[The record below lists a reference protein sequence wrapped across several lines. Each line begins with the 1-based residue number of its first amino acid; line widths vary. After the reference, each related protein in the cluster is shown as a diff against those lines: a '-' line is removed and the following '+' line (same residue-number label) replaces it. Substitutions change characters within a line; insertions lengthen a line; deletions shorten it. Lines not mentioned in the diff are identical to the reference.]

1 MSEDVG
7 GARFYMWRQ
16 ARPKSGL
23 PVGEFQW
30 NWSSPAKKTEVGLGV
45 MRKPLSRLRGQGS
58 IPMELQK
65 LADDLVGAEEKEPLL
80 LGTVCNSI
88 AIETGGIR

>member
-1 MSEDVG
+1 MGTVG
-7 GARFYMWRQ
+7 T
-16 ARPKSGL
+16 
-23 PVGEFQW
+23 FQW
-30 NWSSPAKKTEVGLGV
+30 NWSSPVKKTEVWVGV
-45 MRKPLSRLRGQGS
+45 MKKLMSRLRGQGS

-80 LGTVCNSI
+80 LEAVCNSI